1 MRLYYDSGGQAA
13 NSISTV
19 DNSPI
24 SSNPAAATKVC
35 LSTRTGASG
44 LISHEVAEFAWS
56 LVAVGGAIHPL
67 PDAG

>member
-24 SSNPAAATKVC
+24 SSNPAATKVC
-35 LSTRTGASG
+35 LSTRTGVNR
-44 LISHEVAEFAWS
+44 LISHEVAAFAWS